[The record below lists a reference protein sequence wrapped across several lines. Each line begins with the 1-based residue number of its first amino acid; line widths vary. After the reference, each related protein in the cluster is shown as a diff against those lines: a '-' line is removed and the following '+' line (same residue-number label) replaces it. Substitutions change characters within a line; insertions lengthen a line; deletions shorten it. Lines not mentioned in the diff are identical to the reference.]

1 MTSISSIDTTTKS
14 FRQYLS
20 EFPMEEAEKII
31 ASLPADQQDK
41 VLQDVLLR
49 KFVATFKVHHLNRV
63 YRNIQALIKE
73 CDEWDEAEMQEKA
86 YLDYMAKEHGVFDE
100 QEALNFRGKK

>member
-1 MTSISSIDTTTKS
+1 
-14 FRQYLS
+14 
-20 EFPMEEAEKII
+20 MEEAEKII
-31 ASLPADQQDK
+31 ASLPADQQNK

-73 CDEWDEAEMQEKA
+73 CDEWDKEAEKEEA
-86 YLDYMAKEHGVFDE
+86 YLDYMAREHGVFDE
-100 QEALNFRGKK
+100 QDALNFRDKKDTK